1 MTPLFASIAPDATT
15 PTGRASTPPEY
26 AVEMRDITK
35 TYRGQGGESAQ
46 KALHGVSLEIPRGS
60 IYGLLGPNG
69 AGKSTL
75 INILAGTV
83 VKSGGTARIWG
94 IDIDE
99 APKQARAAIGIVP
112 QELSIDAFFTPRETL
127 EFMAGIHGVPRV
139 ERRTD
144 EILSE
149 IELAD
154 KANAYARTL
163 SGGMRRRL
171 LVGKAMVHQPPVL
184 VLDEP
189 TAGVDVLLRQKLW
202 ELIRKLNEDGVT
214 IILTTHYLEEAEAL
228 CDRIAIMNHGHVI
241 ADDETRALLKGT
253 NSKSLHLTISD
264 PPTGL
269 PAALEAMGARLEGSS
284 LRITFSP
291 DSTSAGAIL
300 AEVGKA
306 GLTVTDV
313 STEEPNLQSVFLDL
327 TRKN

>member
-1 MTPLFASIAPDATT
+1 MTPDFASIAPKGKT
-15 PTGRASTPPEY
+15 PAAAPEY
-26 AVEMRDITK
+26 AVEMRNITK
-35 TYRGQGGESAQ
+35 TYRGQGGEAAH
-46 KALHGVSLEIPRGS
+46 KALHDVSLQIPRGS

-83 VKSGGTARIWG
+83 FKSGGTARIWG

-112 QELSIDAFFTPRETL
+112 QELNIDAFFTPREAL
-127 EFMAGIHGVPRV
+127 EFMAGMYAVPKA

-144 EILSE
+144 EILAE
-149 IELAD
+149 IDLSD

-202 ELIRKLNEDGVT
+202 ALIRKLNESGVT
-214 IILTTHYLEEAEAL
+214 IILTTHYLDEAEAL
-228 CDRIAIMNHGHVI
+228 CDRIAIISQGSLVADNDTRSLVREMN
-241 ADDETRALLKGT
+241 K
-253 NSKSLHLTISD
+253 KSLHLTIAN
-264 PPTGL
+264 PPADL
-269 PAALEAMGARLEGSS
+269 PPALNAMEAELDGNS
-284 LRITFSP
+284 LRITFAP
-291 DSTSAGAIL
+291 ESTNAGAVL
-300 AEVGKA
+300 TEVEKA
-306 GLTVTDV
+306 GLTITDI
-313 STEEPNLQSVFLDL
+313 STAESNLEDIFLEL
-327 TRKN
+327 TRKP